1 MSAHSLAAD
10 ALVTSLTVI
19 VAALPSDGGPA
30 AATPALASRD
40 RASRLARHRAQDDRD
55 LLRLARNQDRRGR
68 RAPMQPTAR
77 LTQEN
82 EQ

>member
-10 ALVTSLTVI
+10 VLVTSLTVI
-19 VAALPSDGGPA
+19 VAGALLGWWAGRRNPDP
-30 AATPALASRD
+30 LASRD

-55 LLRLARNQDRRGR
+55 LLRLARNQDRRRR
-68 RAPMQPTAR
+68 RAPVQPTTR

-82 EQ
+82 